1 MTASHNYEPLMRRIL
16 DDARAAGEIAM
27 SYFRSGERTSAGVSS
42 KEGGSPVTEADHLVD
57 AYLRERLTAALP
69 GAGWL
74 SEETADTDDRLSR
87 DFVFVVDPI
96 DGTRGFIA
104 GDARW
109 AVAIALV
116 ERGLPV
122 LGIVHLPARGETFTA
137 IAGMGARRNGGVIT
151 ASARAGLAG
160 ARLAGPRGTLE
171 AMARGGVSFEAEP
184 KIPSLAYRLVRVAEG
199 SLDAGIAS
207 THASDWDIAAA
218 DLILREAGGLL
229 TDMAGERPRY
239 NRTST
244 RHPMLCASAPH
255 LHEAM
260 LSALRAAA
268 PGGG

>member
-1 MTASHNYEPLMRRIL
+1 MPRLL
-16 DDARAAGEIAM
+16 DDARTAGDIAM
-27 SYFRSGERTSAGVSS
+27 GYFRLGERSSAGVSS
-42 KEGGSPVTEADHLVD
+42 KEGGSPVTEADHNVD
-57 AYLRERLTAALP
+57 AYLRARLPAALP

-87 DFVFVVDPI
+87 DLVFIVDPI
-96 DGTRGFIA
+96 DGTRGFIG

-116 ERGLPV
+116 DRGKPV

-137 IAGMGARRNGGVIT
+137 IAGMGARRNGEPIT
-151 ASARAGLAG
+151 ASARSGLSG
-160 ARLAGPRGTLE
+160 SRIAGPRGTLD
-171 AMARGGVSFEAEP
+171 AMARGGLAFETEP

-199 SLDAGIAS
+199 TLDAGIAS
-207 THASDWDIAAA
+207 THACDWDIAAA

-229 TDMAGERPRY
+229 TDLAGERPHY
-239 NRTST
+239 NRKST

-260 LSALRAAA
+260 LSALRAASPA
-268 PGGG
+268 GG